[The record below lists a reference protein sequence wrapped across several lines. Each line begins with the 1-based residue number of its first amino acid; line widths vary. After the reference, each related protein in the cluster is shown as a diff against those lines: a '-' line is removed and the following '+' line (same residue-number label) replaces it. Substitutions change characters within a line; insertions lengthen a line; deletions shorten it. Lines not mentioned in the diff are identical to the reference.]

1 MLHRTTTNRQNGV
14 QDGAQTAQGE
24 LFPSSRQPAS
34 RILVAS
40 VEPFALWAHR
50 WGRRDAAAAM
60 PSHPAGGATTA
71 PATAP
76 AAGASREAT
85 GAAPPGAA
93 PEAAPPSA
101 PLACSE
107 DGRTVAYADASAR
120 AAGVQTGMTVA
131 GAWQRAPSLTI
142 LTAGGPEVDAAWEAF
157 LDGMHDVSPRVAAV
171 RLGVVAFAGDAHDA
185 AAFAERAGARVG
197 GAGTVEEAHLLAYL
211 AEPGRAVVAAA
222 GEDPWTR
229 LDPAPV
235 YLLGGAGLSSAQRER
250 LAWLGVDTVGALRS
264 WTPAQL
270 LAFLGDEGRALTP
283 VLHGPRIDR
292 VPVRPPPV
300 VVAADHAF
308 DDAACEPAE
317 IDPVL
322 GRLVAQAAEALGQ
335 RSAERVRVLVSSG
348 GLRSDATRRAKAP
361 LRDPVRLLRL
371 ARLAL
376 SDTGLVPLGVDE
388 LRLELSGLARRA
400 EAGELWAQRR
410 RRAEAARAVHARFPN
425 QARRFALHD
434 PGALRPRLR
443 WRLLDLASG
452 DPLPWDGPAPR
463 DGTAPNRTVRDRT
476 APDKAAPGEAA
487 PDRAAPQDGTD
498 GDVRVP
504 ALHR

>member
-1 MLHRTTTNRQNGV
+1 MPHRTTTNPQNRV
-14 QDGAQTAQGE
+14 QDGAETAQGG
-24 LFPSSRQPAS
+24 LFPSSPQPAS

-50 WGRRDAAAAM
+50 WGRLDAAA
-60 PSHPAGGATTA
+60 
-71 PATAP
+71 
-76 AAGASREAT
+76 EAT
-85 GAAPPGAA
+85 
-93 PEAAPPSA
+93 APPSA

-107 DGRTVAYADASAR
+107 DGRTVAHADASAR

-142 LTAGGPEVDAAWEAF
+142 LPSAGPEVDAAWEAF

-171 RLGVVAFAGDAHDA
+171 RLGVVAFAGDPHDA
-185 AAFAERAGARVG
+185 ASFAERAGARVG

-229 LDPAPV
+229 LDPAPA
-235 YLLGGAGLSSAQRER
+235 YLLGGTGLSSAQRER
-250 LAWLGVDTVGALRS
+250 LAWLGVDTVGALRR

-300 VVAADHAF
+300 VAAADHAF

-317 IDPVL
+317 IDPIL
-322 GRLVAQAAEALGQ
+322 ERLVAQAAETLGQ
-335 RSAERVRVLVSSG
+335 RSAERVRVLVSSA

-376 SDTGLVPLGVDE
+376 SDTGLVPLGIDE
-388 LRLELSGLARRA
+388 LRIELSGLARRA
-400 EAGELWAQRR
+400 EPGELWTQRR
-410 RRAEAARAVHARFPN
+410 RRAKAARAVHDRFPS

-434 PGALRPRLR
+434 PDALRPRLR

-463 DGTAPNRTVRDRT
+463 DGAIGTFRPTTVVAHAQRRSPNEHVAVADPAGSR
-476 APDKAAPGEAA
+476 PGHEAA
-487 PDRAAPQDGTD
+487 D
-498 GDVRVP
+498 DVRSGSD
-504 ALHR
+504 LLRIRDTERKRR

>member
-1 MLHRTTTNRQNGV
+1 
-14 QDGAQTAQGE
+14 
-24 LFPSSRQPAS
+24 
-34 RILVAS
+34 
-40 VEPFALWAHR
+40 
-50 WGRRDAAAAM
+50 
-60 PSHPAGGATTA
+60 
-71 PATAP
+71 
-76 AAGASREAT
+76 
-85 GAAPPGAA
+85 
-93 PEAAPPSA
+93 
-101 PLACSE
+101 
-107 DGRTVAYADASAR
+107 
-120 AAGVQTGMTVA
+120 
-131 GAWQRAPSLTI
+131 
-142 LTAGGPEVDAAWEAF
+142 
-157 LDGMHDVSPRVAAV
+157 MHDVSPRVAAV

-185 AAFAERAGARVG
+185 ASFAERAGARVG

-250 LAWLGVDTVGALRS
+250 LAWLGVDTVGALRG

-283 VLHGPRIDR
+283 VLHGPRIDH

-300 VVAADHAF
+300 VVAAEHAF

-317 IDPVL
+317 IDPIL
-322 GRLVAQAAEALGQ
+322 ERLVERAAEALGE
-335 RSAERVRVLVSSG
+335 RSAERVRVLVSTA

-376 SDTGLVPLGVDE
+376 SDTGLVPLGLDE
-388 LRLELSGLARRA
+388 LRIELSGLTRRA

-410 RRAEAARAVHARFPN
+410 RRAEAARAVHARFPG

-434 PGALRPRLR
+434 PDALRPRLR
-443 WRLLDLASG
+443 WQLLDLASG

-463 DGTAPNRTVRDRT
+463 DGTIVPPAHDRSAATRAPGTGGRTRRRAGGRRHRTPLLRIRNNGPRMNTSPPPPLRNPVQDARSPTTCASKAICCAYATPNGNADENPPATTIRRAALHNGLPARVELGDGRVRDV
-476 APDKAAPGEAA
+476 
-487 PDRAAPQDGTD
+487 
-498 GDVRVP
+498 VRVHDAWRVGNRWWRGETP
-504 ALHR
+504 SRHYLLELDDGLTLEVYEQAGAWRLERVLD

>member
-1 MLHRTTTNRQNGV
+1 MSHRTMTNSQNGV
-14 QDGAQTAQGE
+14 QDGTETAQSR
-24 LFPSSRQPAS
+24 LFPPPGQPAS

-50 WGRRDAAAAM
+50 WGRLDAAL
-60 PSHPAGGATTA
+60 
-71 PATAP
+71 
-76 AAGASREAT
+76 AS
-85 GAAPPGAA
+85 
-93 PEAAPPSA
+93 PPSA

-120 AAGVQTGMTVA
+120 AAGVQAGMTVA

-142 LTAGGPEVDAAWEAF
+142 LPTAGPEVDAAWEAF

-171 RLGVVAFAGDAHDA
+171 RVGVVAFAGDAHDA
-185 AAFAERAGARVG
+185 ASLAERAGARVG
-197 GAGTVEEAHLLAYL
+197 GAGTIEEAHLLAYL

-222 GEDPWTR
+222 GDDPWAR

-250 LAWLGVDTVGALRS
+250 LAWLGVDTVGALRR

-292 VPVRPPPV
+292 VPLRAPPV
-300 VVAADHAF
+300 VVVTGHAF

-317 IDPVL
+317 IDPIL
-322 GRLVAQAAEALGQ
+322 ERLVGQAAEALGE
-335 RSAERVRVLVSSG
+335 RSAERVRVLVSSA

-361 LRDPVRLLRL
+361 LRDPVKLLRL

-376 SDTGLVPLGVDE
+376 SDTGLVPLGIDE
-388 LRLELSGLARRA
+388 LRIELSGLVRRA

-410 RRAEAARAVHARFPN
+410 RRAEAARAVHARFPR

-463 DGTAPNRTVRDRT
+463 APAPRDLARGGEGAVVSSTSPDPIRHQRAMRTHIDRIGGHERRPERIGPNDEGTEAVLVPYGTEKDR
-476 APDKAAPGEAA
+476 G
-487 PDRAAPQDGTD
+487 
-498 GDVRVP
+498 
-504 ALHR
+504 

>member
-1 MLHRTTTNRQNGV
+1 MPHRTTTNPQNRV
-14 QDGAQTAQGE
+14 QDGTEPAQGG
-24 LFPSSRQPAS
+24 LFPSPRRPAS

-40 VEPFALWAHR
+40 VEPFALWVHR
-50 WGRRDAAAAM
+50 WGRLDAAK
-60 PSHPAGGATTA
+60 AG
-71 PATAP
+71 
-76 AAGASREAT
+76 
-85 GAAPPGAA
+85 
-93 PEAAPPSA
+93 PPSA

-120 AAGVQTGMTVA
+120 AAGVQTGMAVA

-142 LTAGGPEVDAAWEAF
+142 LPAAGPEVDAAWEAF
-157 LDGMHDVSPRVAAV
+157 LDDMHDVSPRVAAV

-185 AAFAERAGARVG
+185 ASLAERAGARVG

-250 LAWLGVDTVGALRS
+250 LAWLGVDTVGALRR
-264 WTPAQL
+264 WTRAQL
-270 LAFLGDEGRALTP
+270 LAFLGDEGRALAP

-292 VPVRPPPV
+292 VPLRPPPV
-300 VVAADHAF
+300 VAAAGHAF

-317 IDPVL
+317 IDPIL
-322 GRLVAQAAEALGQ
+322 ERLVVRAAEALGE
-335 RSAERVRVLVSSG
+335 RSAERVRVLVSTA

-376 SDTGLVPLGVDE
+376 SDTGLVPLGIDE
-388 LRLELSGLARRA
+388 LRIELSGLARRA

-410 RRAEAARAVHARFPN
+410 RRAEAARAVHARFPS

-434 PGALRPRLR
+434 PDALRSRLR

-463 DGTAPNRTVRDRT
+463 A
-476 APDKAAPGEAA
+476 
-487 PDRAAPQDGTD
+487 
-498 GDVRVP
+498 P
-504 ALHR
+504 ALHAPACDGEGSVVSSTLLDPIRNRRAMRTHIDRVGNHEGRPGRIGSNDEGTEAVPVPYGTEEGRG